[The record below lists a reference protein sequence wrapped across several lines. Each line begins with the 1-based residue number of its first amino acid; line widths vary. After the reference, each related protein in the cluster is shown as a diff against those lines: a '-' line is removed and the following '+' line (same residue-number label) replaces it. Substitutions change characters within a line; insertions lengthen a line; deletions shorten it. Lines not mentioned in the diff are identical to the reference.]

1 MTNRKRC
8 ISNSI
13 RPMNRKRDM
22 VVAYDM
28 GPTLK
33 NYITLSKKFF
43 SFKNLLPTQNLTV
56 NLT

>member
-1 MTNRKRC
+1 
-8 ISNSI
+8 
-13 RPMNRKRDM
+13 MNRKRDM
-22 VVAYDM
+22 VVAYDI